1 MNKKKIQKRICLA
14 AGLILAANS
23 FVTSVFADVGDSVW
37 VSEDTSMP
45 AETQKLIDARPQ
57 TLRRMENLNR
67 GLVAVKTETSVF
79 VSWRWLGTES
89 ADTKYNLYRNGE
101 LLNKEPMNLTNYN
114 DITPTGNDEYQ
125 VAAVVGGVEGEK
137 SEAVKPLGDNYF
149 DIPVSKPEGGTIQGE
164 DYTYSANEASAAD
177 LDGDGEYE
185 IILKWDPSNA
195 KDAASVGFTGPCIID
210 AYKMDGT
217 LMWRINLGR
226 NIRSGAHD
234 TQFMV
239 YDFDG
244 DGKAEI
250 AMRTADGTVDGKGTV
265 IGDANA
271 TWDVVGG
278 GKNLTGPLYLSVFD
292 GETGA
297 VIDTTDYDPQTT
309 DKGAE
314 IFGDGYG
321 NRSER
326 YLASVAYLD
335 GENPSMVFCRGY
347 YPGKDSGPGR
357 TVIAAFDLKDGKLTK
372 KWRFDTLDDGND
384 VYIGQGN
391 HSMSVADIDYDG
403 CDELIYGALTIDHD
417 GKAMYTTKLGHG
429 DAQHIS
435 DLIPSRPGL
444 EIYSVHEDSAAAY
457 GYEMRDARTGEIL
470 FGEYT
475 GNDNG
480 RGVSDDIDPNYPG
493 AESWSAGKMVSS
505 EGKIIY
511 ENPSVAQN
519 FLIYWDADLGR
530 EIQDNIYISKW
541 QPDKKKSKTIFTA
554 SGCTSVNSTKAVPS
568 LTADLF
574 GDFREETILPLK
586 DSSALRVFTT
596 TTPTSYRIPTLMH
609 DIQYRLHVALQNVAY
624 NQPTHTSYYLGYDT
638 ETVPVPLMY
647 TMNGSEKVSNPDL
660 DKKSWKIDDLYEG
673 TSIQLGIDVSKALVN
688 NELKRIDN
696 DSDDVSPYIADGGRT
711 LVPLRFIAEGFGA
724 EVDWDDQAKLITIK
738 LGEKEIKMS
747 PGSADYTVDGKSEK
761 LDVPAEIKNDRTFVP
776 LRAVAEN
783 LGKTVFWDG
792 TGLIVISDKEVSMSE
807 DVSKAAL
814 ENLKNAPM
822 PAPVEEVAIVPASK
836 LYENQL
842 PIYSVEAT
850 DNDGNNEAGAV
861 DGDMETRWS
870 AFGPNQLTLDLG
882 SVQEISGVAIA
893 MWKGDERFFPF
904 SIEVSE
910 DGTNWTTALEK
921 TQNSAETTEAELYN
935 FKEKVKAQ
943 YVRYSGDGDTSKG
956 YCHISE
962 IVVLK

>member
-1 MNKKKIQKRICLA
+1 MNRKNQKRICALA
-14 AGLILAANS
+14 SFILAANA
-23 FVTSVFADVGDSVW
+23 FVTSAFAAVGDSVW
-37 VSEDTSMP
+37 VTKDTAM
-45 AETQKLIDARPQ
+45 AQETQKLVDARPQ
-57 TLRRMENLNR
+57 TLRRMENLGR

-89 ADTKYNLYRNGE
+89 ADTKYNLYRNGT
-101 LLNKEPMNLTNYN
+101 LLNAEPLNTTNYN
-114 DITPTGNDEYQ
+114 DITPVDGAEYQ
-125 VAAVVGGVEGEK
+125 IAAVVNGVEGEK
-137 SEAVKPLGDNYF
+137 CTAVKAWATNYI
-149 DIPVSKPEGGTIQGE
+149 DIPLSIPEGGTVQGE
-164 DYTYSANEASAAD
+164 DYTYKANDASTAD

-185 IILKWDPSNA
+185 LILKWDPSNS
-195 KDAASVGFTGPCIID
+195 KDAASTGFTGPCIID

-217 LMWRINLGR
+217 LMWRINLGP
-226 NIRSGAHD
+226 NIRAGAHD

-250 AMRTADGTVDGKGTV
+250 AMRTADGTIDGTGKA
-265 IGDANA
+265 IGDADANWA
-271 TWDVVGG
+271 VPGG

-292 GETGA
+292 GKTGA

-309 DKGAE
+309 EKGAE

-326 YLASVAYLD
+326 YLASVGYLD

-357 TVIAAFDLKDGKLTK
+357 TVIAAYDFKDGKLSK
-372 KWRFDTLDDGND
+372 KWRFDTLDEGNSQ
-384 VYIGQGN
+384 YIGQGN
-391 HSMSVADIDYDG
+391 HSMSMADVDFDG
-403 CDELIYGALTIDHD
+403 CDEVIYGALTVDHD
-417 GKAMYTTKLGHG
+417 GKAMYSTGLGHG
-429 DAQHIS
+429 DAQHVA
-435 DLIPSRPGL
+435 DHIPNRAGL
-444 EIYSVHEDSAAAY
+444 EVYSVHEDKAAGY

-475 GNDNG
+475 GTDNG
-480 RGVSDDIDPNYPG
+480 RGVAADIDPNFEG
-493 AESWSAGKMVSS
+493 SEAWSAGKMVAADGS
-505 EGKIIY
+505 IAY

-541 QPDKKKSKTIFTA
+541 NPAKKKTQTIFTA
-554 SGCTSVNSTKAVPS
+554 SECTSVNGTKANPA

-574 GDFREETILPLK
+574 GDFREEAVYPLK

-596 TTPTSYRIPTLMH
+596 TTPTAYRIPTLMH

-638 ETVPVPLMY
+638 KTVPVPMMY
-647 TMNGSEKVSNPDL
+647 TMNGTEKVTNPDM
-660 DKKSWKIDDLYEG
+660 DKKSWNIDDLYGG
-673 TSIQLGIDVSKALVN
+673 TAIQLALDTPKALIN
-688 NELKRIDN
+688 SELKRIDN
-696 DSDDVSPYIADGGRT
+696 DSDEVSPYLAEGNRT

-724 EVDWDDQAKLITIK
+724 EVAWDDATKGITIT
-738 LGEKEIKMS
+738 LGDKEIKMTAN
-747 PGSADYTVDGKSEK
+747 SADYTVNGAAQT
-761 LDVPAEIKNDRTFVP
+761 LDVPATITNDRTFVP

-783 LGKTVFWDG
+783 LGKKVFWDPA
-792 TGLIVISDKEVSMSE
+792 GLIVISDKEVTMSAE
-807 DVSKAAL
+807 SAKNAID
-814 ENLKNAPM
+814 NLKAAPM
-822 PAPVEEVAIVPASK
+822 PAPVEEVAIIPASK

-842 PIYSVEAT
+842 PIFSVEAS

-870 AFGPNQLTLDLG
+870 GFGPNWLKVDLG
-882 SVQEISGVAIA
+882 SVQEVSGVAIA
-893 MWKGDERFFPF
+893 MWKGDERVFPF

-910 DGTNWTTALEK
+910 DGENWTTVLDK
-921 TQNSAETTEAELYN
+921 VQNSATTTEAEKYD
-935 FKEKVKAQ
+935 FKEKVKAR
-943 YVRYSGDGDTSKG
+943 YVRYSGEGDTTKG